1 MDISVPLYDAEGFHF
16 VWEDGFSIR
25 CSINENSVW
34 LEANR
39 EGLMSLARHLLE
51 LSQEAVPE
59 YGHIHLDE
67 YNSLEEASAEL
78 IIIKK
83 NRP

>member
-39 EGLMSLARHLLE
+39 E
-51 LSQEAVPE
+51 AVPE

-67 YNSLEEASAEL
+67 YNSLEDASAEL

>member
-1 MDISVPLYDAEGFHF
+1 MNSNVPLYDEEGFHF

-39 EGLMSLARHLLE
+39 EGLISLARHLLE
-51 LSQEAVPE
+51 LSQETVPE

-67 YNSLEEASAEL
+67 YNSLEDASIEL

-83 NRP
+83 NKP

>member
-34 LEANR
+34 LIEK
-39 EGLMSLARHLLE
+39 
-51 LSQEAVPE
+51 
-59 YGHIHLDE
+59 D
-67 YNSLEEASAEL
+67 
-78 IIIKK
+78 
-83 NRP
+83 

>member
-1 MDISVPLYDAEGFHF
+1 MNINVPLYDKEGFHF

-39 EGLMSLARHLLE
+39 EGLISLARHLLE
-51 LSQEAVPE
+51 LSQETVPE

-67 YNSLEEASAEL
+67 YNSLEDTSTEL

-83 NRP
+83 NKP

>member
-39 EGLMSLARHLLE
+39 EGLISLARHLR
-51 LSQEAVPE
+51 S
-59 YGHIHLDE
+59 
-67 YNSLEEASAEL
+67 EE
-78 IIIKK
+78 
-83 NRP
+83 RR